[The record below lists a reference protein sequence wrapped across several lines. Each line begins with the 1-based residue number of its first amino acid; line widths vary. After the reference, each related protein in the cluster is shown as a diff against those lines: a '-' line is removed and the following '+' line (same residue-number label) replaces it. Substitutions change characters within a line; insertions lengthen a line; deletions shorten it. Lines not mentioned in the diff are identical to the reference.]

1 VSDANP
7 LRIAHVVL
15 SMDVGGLERNVL
27 NQIRVGPRH
36 GQEHSVICLE
46 RPGELA
52 RQAEDLGARLVTMGK
67 LPGIRPAT
75 AARVA
80 GALRG
85 LRPDV
90 VHTHQIG
97 ALLYAGPGAWLAGVP
112 LVVHTEHGRQ
122 RYATRLRTRWLGRVA
137 GRYAS
142 RFFCLTRDMAGA
154 VVAERV
160 VPQNKVRVIL
170 NGIDTAAYQ
179 QPCDTLAV
187 RQSLGIP
194 PDAPLIG
201 TVGRLAEVKRQ
212 DRLIQAFAVVRRRFA
227 DAHLLLVGDGPL
239 LHDLRQLATALGVSD
254 RVHFAGFQ
262 SPTTPYLRAMD
273 IFALTSRSEG
283 TPQALLEASVA
294 GIAVIG
300 SRVGGIPEVIEHGAT
315 GLLFD
320 PDEENSLADGL
331 IRLLTDSQ
339 LARRLG
345 QAARERVEGQ
355 FDIGRMVKDYQQHF
369 EELLL
374 LRQRRAG

>member
-1 VSDANP
+1 
-7 LRIAHVVL
+7 
-15 SMDVGGLERNVL
+15 LERNVL
-27 NQIRVGPRH
+27 NQIRVGPPH

-46 RPGELA
+46 RPGALA
-52 RQAEDLGARLVTMGK
+52 HDAEDLGARLITVGK
-67 LPGIRPAT
+67 PPGIRPAT

-80 GALRG
+80 GALRR

-137 GRYAS
+137 GRYAA
-142 RFFCLTRDMAGA
+142 RFFCLTRDMAEA

-160 VPQNKVRVIL
+160 VPRSKVRVIL

-179 QPCDTLAV
+179 QPCDSLGV
-187 RQSLGIP
+187 RRALGIP

-201 TVGRLAEVKRQ
+201 TIGRLAEVKRQ
-212 DRLIQAFAVVRRRFA
+212 DRLIRAFAAVRRRFT

-239 LHDLRQLATALGVSD
+239 LHDLRRLATDLGVPD

-273 IFALTSRSEG
+273 VFALTSRSEG

-300 SRVGGIPEVIEHGAT
+300 SRVGGIPEVIEHGET

-320 PDEENSLADGL
+320 PNDENSLAHAL
-331 IRLLTDSQ
+331 TRLLSDAG

-345 QAARERVEGQ
+345 QAARERVEGR
-355 FDIGRMVKDYQQHF
+355 FDIERMVRDYQLHF

-374 LRQRRAG
+374 QRQRRAG